1 MTFTQLYRIITLRK
15 KSGDASS
22 YVASLFREGKD
33 RIIQKVGE
41 ESVEVVIAAKNS
53 DRTRQIEEVC
63 DLFFHILVLMVSLGI
78 TLPEVFQELSKR
90 NSKRLKSA

>member
-1 MTFTQLYRIITLRK
+1 MTFPKLYRITTLRK

-22 YVASLFREGKD
+22 YVARLFREGND

-63 DLFFHILVLMVSLGI
+63 DLLFHILVLMVSLGI
-78 TLPEVFQELSKR
+78 TLPEILQELSNR
-90 NSKRLKSA
+90 HTMRLKSA